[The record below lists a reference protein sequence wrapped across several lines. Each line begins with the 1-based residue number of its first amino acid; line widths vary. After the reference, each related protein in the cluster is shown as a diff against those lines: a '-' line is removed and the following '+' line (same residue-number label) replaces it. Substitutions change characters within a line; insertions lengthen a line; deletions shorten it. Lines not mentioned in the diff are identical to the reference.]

1 MLPTPLPL
9 LLLLRSLL
17 ISLLLTC
24 TPPQLVH
31 AQSSQQ
37 EWTQEQQV
45 LAGILAVEILADWH
59 TTRGLARS
67 NWCYQPATRDHACW
81 ELNPVL
87 GQYPSEHRISN
98 HFLVAGLIVYV
109 LADMLPQYRTRI
121 LSTLVITEGLA
132 VGNNVVRFGW
142 QW

>member
-1 MLPTPLPL
+1 MLPTPLP

-24 TPPQLVH
+24 TLQLVH

-67 NWCYQPATRDHACW
+67 NWCYQPATRDHGCW
-81 ELNPVL
+81 ELNPIL
-87 GQYPSEHRISN
+87 GQYPSERRISN
-98 HFLVAGLIVYV
+98 HFLVAGLVVYTLV
-109 LADMLPQYRTRI
+109 ELLPEYRTRI